1 MCTYNGA
8 WVTFDEQERGSLEA
22 GKAADMVI
30 LSQNPYAMPKEELNQ
45 LKVEALY
52 LEGKPY
58 QNQKQNIVSAVLKGM
73 LAKNKKI

>member
-1 MCTYNGA
+1 
-8 WVTFDEQERGSLEA
+8 
-22 GKAADMVI
+22 MVI
-30 LSQNPYAMPKEELNQ
+30 LSQNPYAMSKEELNQ

-52 LEGKPY
+52 LQGKPY